1 MIVHTIGATGYFARL
16 LIVSKFGRT
25 KNIVM
30 IVTNNDEIT
39 TIIIF
44 EMLIINNCNKI
55 LNKRC
60 VVLKHFRKI
69 IFIMSNI
76 KTQIY
81 GNIPACTPT
90 ANQEIINGACVDKCG
105 ANQVRDS
112 SGTCNYCYL
121 IDNAAKPVYKNG
133 VCTECLGTWDSEK
146 KECITKPTGSG
157 TGSGDG
163 TKVGGGKKQEAKTE
177 ESSSN
182 MTWYLVGGGC
192 AVAVIIIAIIVMRS
206 RST

>member
-1 MIVHTIGATGYFARL
+1 
-16 LIVSKFGRT
+16 
-25 KNIVM
+25 
-30 IVTNNDEIT
+30 
-39 TIIIF
+39 
-44 EMLIINNCNKI
+44 
-55 LNKRC
+55 
-60 VVLKHFRKI
+60 
-69 IFIMSNI
+69 MSNI

-121 IDNAAKPVYKNG
+121 IDANKPVYKNG
-133 VCTECLGTWDSEK
+133 VCTECLGTWDSKK
-146 KECITKPTGSG
+146 KECIVKPTAS
-157 TGSGDG
+157 
-163 TKVGGGKKQEAKTE
+163 GGGIEVGDDKKQVAKTD

-192 AVAVIIIAIIVMRS
+192 VVVVIIIAIIVMRS

>member
-1 MIVHTIGATGYFARL
+1 
-16 LIVSKFGRT
+16 
-25 KNIVM
+25 
-30 IVTNNDEIT
+30 
-39 TIIIF
+39 
-44 EMLIINNCNKI
+44 
-55 LNKRC
+55 
-60 VVLKHFRKI
+60 
-69 IFIMSNI
+69 MSNI

-121 IDNAAKPVYKNG
+121 IDPSKPVYKNG

-146 KECITKPTGSG
+146 KECIVKPTA
-157 TGSGDG
+157 SGDG
-163 TKVGGGKKQEAKTE
+163 IEVGDDKKQVAKPK

-192 AVAVIIIAIIVMRS
+192 VVAVIIIAIIVMRS

>member
-1 MIVHTIGATGYFARL
+1 
-16 LIVSKFGRT
+16 
-25 KNIVM
+25 
-30 IVTNNDEIT
+30 
-39 TIIIF
+39 
-44 EMLIINNCNKI
+44 
-55 LNKRC
+55 
-60 VVLKHFRKI
+60 
-69 IFIMSNI
+69 MSNI

-146 KECITKPTGSG
+146 KECITKPTASG
-157 TGSGDG
+157 GGID
-163 TKVGGGKKQEAKTE
+163 VGGGKKQETKPK

-192 AVAVIIIAIIVMRS
+192 VVAVIIIAIIVMRS

>member
-16 LIVSKFGRT
+16 LIDSKFGRT

-146 KECITKPTGSG
+146 KECIVKPTA
-157 TGSGDG
+157 SGDG
-163 TKVGGGKKQEAKTE
+163 TGDGGGKKQEAKTE

>member
-1 MIVHTIGATGYFARL
+1 
-16 LIVSKFGRT
+16 
-25 KNIVM
+25 
-30 IVTNNDEIT
+30 
-39 TIIIF
+39 
-44 EMLIINNCNKI
+44 
-55 LNKRC
+55 
-60 VVLKHFRKI
+60 
-69 IFIMSNI
+69 MSNI

-121 IDNAAKPVYKNG
+121 IDNGAKPVYKDG

-146 KECITKPTGSG
+146 KECIVKPTG
-157 TGSGDG
+157 TGSGSG
-163 TKVGGGKKQEAKTE
+163 TGGGKKQETKSDD
-177 ESSSN
+177 SSSN
-182 MTWYLVGGGC
+182 LTWYLVGGGC

>member
-16 LIVSKFGRT
+16 LIDSKFGRT
-25 KNIVM
+25 KNIVI

-39 TIIIF
+39 TMIIF

-112 SGTCNYCYL
+112 SGTCSYCYL
-121 IDNAAKPVYKNG
+121 IDNTSKPVYKNG

-146 KECITKPTGSG
+146 KECITKPTGTGSG
-157 TGSGDG
+157 TG
-163 TKVGGGKKQEAKTE
+163 TEVGGGKKQETKPE

>member
-1 MIVHTIGATGYFARL
+1 MIVHTIGATGYLARL
-16 LIVSKFGRT
+16 LIDSKFGRM

-39 TIIIF
+39 TTIIF
-44 EMLIINNCNKI
+44 EMLIINNCNKN

-121 IDNAAKPVYKNG
+121 IDNAAKPVYKDG

-146 KECITKPTGSG
+146 KECIVKPTA
-157 TGSGDG
+157 SGDG
-163 TKVGGGKKQEAKTE
+163 TGTGGGSKQETTSDD
-177 ESSSN
+177 SSSN